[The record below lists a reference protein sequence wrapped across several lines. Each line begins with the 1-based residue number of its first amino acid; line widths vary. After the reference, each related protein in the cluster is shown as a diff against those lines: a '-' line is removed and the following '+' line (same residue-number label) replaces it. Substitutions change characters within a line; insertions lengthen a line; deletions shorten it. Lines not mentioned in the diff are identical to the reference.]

1 MNTTRGAAGP
11 PPLLERRGSSLASGG
26 WWCRVTSRVW
36 SSSWSSLETSILATQ
51 RKLGRLI
58 IDETPGLRPCTGCWT
73 HQNTPRPLRGP
84 LQRTCGPRTARGAA
98 LETRESRGAA
108 GAQKNVCRCQSSPS
122 PLRGALQSDCANG
135 AKQLCGR
142 GSRGGISA

>member
-1 MNTTRGAAGP
+1 
-11 PPLLERRGSSLASGG
+11 
-26 WWCRVTSRVW
+26 
-36 SSSWSSLETSILATQ
+36 
-51 RKLGRLI
+51 LI

-142 GSRGGISA
+142 GSRCSGRIQTATFKQKIYRFF